1 MFCVA
6 VVPDSLVFFPNR
18 EQSRE
23 TIYGLRRLNNLASRL
38 VGANIKLLYMTPAFL
53 ISGTH
58 SGVGK
63 TTVSF
68 AVMSILHELG
78 FNVQPFKV
86 GPDFIDPGYHKLAT
100 GRESINLDLWMMGL
114 SNVRR
119 SFALFSSPADVAVI
133 EGMGALFDGERGTER
148 GSAGY
153 LAKKLD
159 VPILLVIDVWGM
171 TRSATALI
179 NGFMS
184 FDPRV
189 RIAGII
195 LNRAGSEG
203 HYEMVLNSLPPRI
216 RRLVLGYLL
225 RSNHLSVPE
234 RHLGLL
240 TLEENSEAL
249 KVKAALLRSAKQTL
263 DVNRLVR
270 LFNIKKKGVSEPPSS
285 SKTSPSKVRIG
296 IARDKSFCFYYTENL
311 AMLEEAGADLL
322 PFSPLEDANLPD
334 DLDGLYFGGGY
345 PESFPDVLSNNK
357 NMRRKILELSRV
369 GMPMYAECGGLMY
382 LGRSLKNFDGRKYP
396 MVSVLPTD
404 TEMDKNYLAIKYVEI
419 ETTAETLLGP
429 KGTKAR
435 GQEFHQSRLVSA
447 QLENGCYRVTTNAGK
462 VFSEGFKQANVLA
475 SYIHLHFKSNPS
487 IPTHFI
493 SRCLGYHKTKRR

>member
-1 MFCVA
+1 
-6 VVPDSLVFFPNR
+6 VVVRAPIIFLDVI
-18 EQSRE
+18 EQSWE
-23 TIYGLRRLNNLASRL
+23 TIDGSPRLNNSASRL
-38 VGANIKLLYMTPAFL
+38 AGASIKLLHVTPAFL

-100 GRESINLDLWMMGL
+100 WRESINLDLWMMGL
-114 SNVRR
+114 SNVRK
-119 SFALFSSPADVAVI
+119 SFAHFSAPADVAVI

-153 LAKKLD
+153 LAKRLD
-159 VPILLVIDVWGM
+159 VPILLVVDVWGM
-171 TRSATALI
+171 TRSAAALI
-179 NGFMS
+179 DGFMG
-184 FDPRV
+184 FDPQV
-189 RIAGII
+189 RIAGVI

-203 HYEMVLNSLPPRI
+203 HYRMVMDSLPSRI
-216 RRLVLGYLL
+216 RRLVLGYLP
-225 RSNHLSVPE
+225 RSSHLSVPE

-240 TLEENSEAL
+240 TLEENTEAS
-249 KVKAALLRSAKQTL
+249 KVKDALLRNAKQTL

-270 LFNIKKKGVSEPPSS
+270 LFNIKKRGVSGPPVS
-285 SKTSPSKVRIG
+285 SKPSLPKVRVG
-296 IARDKSFCFYYTENL
+296 IARDKAFCFYYKENL
-311 AMLEEAGADLL
+311 AMLEEAGAELL
-322 PFSPLEDANLPD
+322 PFSPMEDTNLPD

-345 PESFPDVLSNNK
+345 PESFPDVLSENK
-357 NMRRKILELSRV
+357 NMRQKILEASRAGLPV
-369 GMPMYAECGGLMY
+369 YAECGGLMY
-382 LGRSLKNFDGRKYP
+382 MGRSLKNFDGRKYP
-396 MVSVLPTD
+396 MVSVLPID

-429 KGTKAR
+429 KGTKVR
-435 GQEFHQSRLVSA
+435 GQEFHHSRLVSSH
-447 QLENGCYRVTTNAGK
+447 LENGCYRVTTNAGK
-462 VFSEGFKQANVLA
+462 IFSEGFNRANVLA

-487 IPTHFI
+487 VPSHFV
-493 SRCLGYHKTKRR
+493 SRCLDYRKTKRR

>member
-1 MFCVA
+1 
-6 VVPDSLVFFPNR
+6 
-18 EQSRE
+18 
-23 TIYGLRRLNNLASRL
+23 
-38 VGANIKLLYMTPAFL
+38 MTPAFL

-68 AVMSILHELG
+68 AIMSILDEIG
-78 FNVQPFKV
+78 FDVQPFKV

-100 GRESINLDLWMMGL
+100 GRESVNLDLWMMGL
-114 SNVRR
+114 SNVRK
-119 SFALFSSPADVAVI
+119 SFAQFSAHRDVAVI
-133 EGMGALFDGERGTER
+133 EGMGALFDGEQGTER
-148 GSAGY
+148 GSAAY

-184 FDPRV
+184 FDPHV

-203 HYEMVLNSLPPRI
+203 HYQMVLNSLPSRI

-240 TLEENSEAL
+240 TLEENSEAF
-249 KVKAALLRSAKQTL
+249 KVKDALLRSAKQTI
-263 DVNRLVR
+263 DVKRLARV
-270 LFNIKKKGVSEPPSS
+270 FNIKKSTVSESLVNA
-285 SKTSPSKVRIG
+285 KTSTRQVRVG
-296 IARDKSFCFYYTENL
+296 IARDKAFCFYYMENL
-311 AMLEEAGADLL
+311 AMLEEAGAELL
-322 PFSPLEDANLPD
+322 PFSPLDDANPPD
-334 DLDGLYFGGGY
+334 DLDGLYLGGGY

-357 NMRRKILELSRV
+357 NMRRKILELSRA

-382 LGRSLKNFDGRKYP
+382 MGRSLKNFDGQKYP
-396 MVSVLPTD
+396 MVSVLPID
-404 TEMDKNYLAIKYVEI
+404 TQMDKNYLAIKYVEI

-435 GQEFHQSRLVSA
+435 GQEFHQSRLVSSHS
-447 QLENGCYRVTTNAGK
+447 ENGCYKVTTNAGK

-487 IPTHFI
+487 IPAHFI
-493 SRCLGYHKTKRR
+493 SRCMDYRKTKRR

>member
-1 MFCVA
+1 M
-6 VVPDSLVFFPNR
+6 
-18 EQSRE
+18 
-23 TIYGLRRLNNLASRL
+23 
-38 VGANIKLLYMTPAFL
+38 MTPAFL

-68 AVMSILHELG
+68 AIMSILRELG

-119 SFALFSSPADVAVI
+119 SFNLFSSPADVAVI

-159 VPILLVIDVWGM
+159 VPVLLVIDVWGM
-171 TRSATALI
+171 TRSAAALI
-179 NGFMS
+179 NGFLS
-184 FDPRV
+184 FDQRL

-203 HYEMVLNSLPPRI
+203 HYQMVLDSLPSSLRK
-216 RRLVLGYLL
+216 LVLGYLP
-225 RSNHLSVPE
+225 RSIHLSVPE

-240 TLEENSEAL
+240 TLEENTEAL

-270 LFNIKKKGVSEPPSS
+270 LFKIKRKDVPEQPVTF
-285 SKTSPSKVRIG
+285 KTLRPKVRVG
-296 IARDKSFCFYYTENL
+296 IARDKAFCFYYTENL
-311 AMLEEAGADLL
+311 AMLKEAGAELL
-322 PFSPLEDANLPD
+322 PFSPLEDANPPD

-345 PESFPDVLSNNK
+345 PESFPDVLSENK
-357 NMRRKILELSRV
+357 NMRRKILELSRE
-369 GMPMYAECGGLMY
+369 GMPVYAECGGLMY
-382 LGRSLKNFDGRKYP
+382 VGRSLKNFDGRKYP
-396 MVSVLPTD
+396 MVSVLPID

-429 KGTKAR
+429 KGTRAR
-435 GQEFHQSRLVSA
+435 GQEFHQSRLVSSH
-447 QLENGCYRVTTNAGK
+447 LENGCYRVTTNAGK
-462 VFSEGFKQANVLA
+462 VFSEGFQQANVLA

-487 IPTHFI
+487 IPSHFI
-493 SRCLGYHKTKRR
+493 SRCLDHRRTKRR

>member
-1 MFCVA
+1 M
-6 VVPDSLVFFPNR
+6 
-18 EQSRE
+18 
-23 TIYGLRRLNNLASRL
+23 ASEITN
-38 VGANIKLLYMTPAFL
+38 ADIKLPDMTPAFL

-68 AVMSILHELG
+68 AVMSILHELS

-114 SNVRR
+114 SNVRK
-119 SFALFSSPADVAVI
+119 SFAQFSAPADVAVI

-159 VPILLVIDVWGM
+159 VPILLVVDVYGM
-171 TRSATALI
+171 TRSVAALLD
-179 NGFMS
+179 GFMG
-184 FDPRV
+184 FDPQV
-189 RIAGII
+189 RIVGVI

-203 HYEMVLNSLPPRI
+203 HYRMIMEALPSRI
-216 RRLVLGYLL
+216 RRLVLGYLP
-225 RSNHLSVPE
+225 RSTHLSVPE

-240 TLEENSEAL
+240 TLEENTEASKVKEAL
-249 KVKAALLRSAKQTL
+249 LSSAKQTL

-270 LFNIKKKGVSEPPSS
+270 LFNIKKKRVLGPQVSPKPSS
-285 SKTSPSKVRIG
+285 PKVRVG
-296 IARDKSFCFYYTENL
+296 IARDKAFCFYYTENL
-311 AMLEEAGADLL
+311 AMLEEAGAELL
-322 PFSPLEDANLPD
+322 PFSPLEDTSLPD

-345 PESFPDVLSNNK
+345 PESFPDVLSENK
-357 NMRRKILELSRV
+357 SMRRKILESSRA

-382 LGRSLKNFDGRKYP
+382 MGRSLRNFDGRKYS
-396 MVSVLPTD
+396 MVSVLPID

-435 GQEFHQSRLVSA
+435 GQEFHQSRLVSSH
-447 QLENGCYRVTTNAGK
+447 LENGCYIVTTNAGK
-462 VFSEGFKQANVLA
+462 VFSEGFKQANILA

-487 IPTHFI
+487 VPTHFV
-493 SRCLGYHKTKRR
+493 SRCLDYRKIKRR